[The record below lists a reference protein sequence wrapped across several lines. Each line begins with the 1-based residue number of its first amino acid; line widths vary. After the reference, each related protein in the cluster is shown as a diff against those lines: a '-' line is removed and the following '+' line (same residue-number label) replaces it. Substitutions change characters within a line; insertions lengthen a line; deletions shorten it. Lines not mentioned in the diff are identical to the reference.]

1 MDRWPSDRLAAV
13 EAWIRSKKRT
23 PGEIRIEPDT
33 DLIENR
39 LIDSL
44 DFAEFLF
51 FVEDLT
57 GTEID
62 LESVDVNAFRTLR
75 SIEARFLGGRSDH
88 ANA

>member
-1 MDRWPSDRLAAV
+1 MDRWPGDRIRAV

-23 PGEIRIEPDT
+23 PGEVQMTPDT

-39 LIDSL
+39 RIDSL

-51 FVEDLT
+51 FLEELT
-57 GTEID
+57 GTEIE

-75 SIEARFLGGRSDH
+75 SIESRFLSGQPDDGR
-88 ANA
+88 A